1 MYKDIII
8 YLLNGIEDKKDL
20 EVFTKVIYK
29 CIINNKIS
37 LEEFQ
42 EIMEKLINVD
52 NGGVK
57 NENC

>member
-42 EIMEKLINVD
+42 EIMEKFINVD
-52 NGGVK
+52 NGGCK
-57 NENC
+57 E